1 MTDKKK
7 KELLWKLLQAAE
19 FARRARDIMEIA
31 GTDYQ
36 HQSQGGKTMILT
48 EKQKQ
53 LNALTDILNTVSGS
67 FDALANIKGSLNE
80 NFKDCKDLGFDMVT
94 VACLDGSKDD
104 IAKSLK
110 DLQDALNQLY
120 LKANAAKGR
129 IKYGT
134 AE

>member
-1 MTDKKK
+1 
-7 KELLWKLLQAAE
+7 
-19 FARRARDIMEIA
+19 
-31 GTDYQ
+31 
-36 HQSQGGKTMILT
+36 MILT

-67 FDALANIKGSLNE
+67 FDALANIKGSLNG

-129 IKYGT
+129 IKYG
-134 AE
+134 AGE

>member
-1 MTDKKK
+1 
-7 KELLWKLLQAAE
+7 
-19 FARRARDIMEIA
+19 
-31 GTDYQ
+31 
-36 HQSQGGKTMILT
+36 MILT

-53 LNALTDILNTVSGS
+53 LNALTDI
-67 FDALANIKGSLNE
+67 KGSLNG